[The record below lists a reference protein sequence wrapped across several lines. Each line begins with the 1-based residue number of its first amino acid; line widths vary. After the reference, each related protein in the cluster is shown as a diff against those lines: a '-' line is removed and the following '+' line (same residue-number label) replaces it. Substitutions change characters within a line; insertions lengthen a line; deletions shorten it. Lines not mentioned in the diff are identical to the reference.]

1 MSSTQGNQADSDQGA
16 VVSDAAGTLAVDSL
30 YRIRHSFAHV
40 MAEAVLELF
49 PEAKLAIGPPI
60 ADGFY
65 YDFDLPR
72 SLTPEDLEQI
82 ETRMRRIL
90 DGDHA
95 FARSVIGRAAARER
109 FAEQPYKLELVD
121 DLPPDEE
128 ISLYT
133 QDTFTDLCR
142 GPHVASTRELDS
154 AAFKLTGSAGAYWR
168 GDERRP
174 MLQRIYGTAWE
185 NPRDLAAYLERL
197 VEIEKRD
204 HRRLGRELDLFSI
217 QEHVG
222 PGLIF
227 WHPKGA
233 RLRSIIEDF
242 WKRQHYAGGY
252 DLVSTPHIG
261 REWLW
266 QTSGH
271 LDFYADNMF
280 PALELDNSNY
290 YLKPMNCPFHIMIY
304 KSDIRSYRDLPLRWA
319 ELGTVYRFERSG
331 TLHGAM
337 RVRGLTQDDA
347 HIFCTPDQI
356 EDEIGEVLRFSLR
369 MWHAYGFNDL
379 VAHLST
385 QPDKAVGDDASWE
398 RATVALRR
406 AIEAHELEYEIDEG
420 GGAFYGPK
428 IDLHV
433 RDPLGRLWQMTTI
446 QFDFNLP
453 ERFDMSFVDRDGSQQ
468 RPVMVHRALHGALER
483 FLGVLIEHYGG
494 AFPMW
499 LAPVQGVVIPVNPQ
513 LNAYAETVA
522 KRLQQH
528 DFRVE
533 ADLSDNRMG
542 AKIRTAQKQKV
553 PYMLVVGAKEQVTG
567 SVSLRDRSGAQT
579 PDLELAACVELLQ
592 ERVIERT

>member
-1 MSSTQGNQADSDQGA
+1 MAEYPRETTEEIAG
-16 VVSDAAGTLAVDSL
+16 DAAIAADDDADRR

-49 PEAKLAIGPPI
+49 PDAKLAIGPPI
-60 ADGFY
+60 SDGFY

-82 ETRMRRIL
+82 DAGMKRIL
-90 DGDHA
+90 RGDHQ
-95 FARSVIGRAAARER
+95 FARSVISRADALRR
-109 FAEQPYKLELVD
+109 FAAQPYKLELIH
-121 DLPPDEE
+121 DLPEGEE
-128 ISLYT
+128 ISLFT

-142 GPHVASTRELDS
+142 GPHVASTAELN
-154 AAFKLTGSAGAYWR
+154 AGAFKLTATAGAYWR

-174 MLQRIYGTAWE
+174 MLQRIYGTAWQTE
-185 NPRDLAAYLERL
+185 QELAAYLERL

-204 HRRLGRELDLFSI
+204 HRRLGRELGLFSI
-217 QEHVG
+217 QEQVG

-233 RLRSIIEDF
+233 RLRSVIEDF

-252 DLVSTPHIG
+252 ELVNTPHVG

-266 QTSGH
+266 RTSGH
-271 LDFYADNMF
+271 LDFYAENMF
-280 PALELDNSNY
+280 PKLEVDNNSY

-319 ELGTVYRFERSG
+319 ELGTVYRYERSG
-331 TLHGAM
+331 TLHGTL
-337 RVRGLTQDDA
+337 RVRGMTQDDA
-347 HIFCTPDQI
+347 HIFCTPEQI
-356 EDEIGEVLRFSLR
+356 EAEISEVLRFSLQ
-369 MWHAYGFNDL
+369 MWQAYGFDDL
-379 VAHLST
+379 VAHLAT
-385 QPDKAVGDDASWE
+385 RPDKAVGDDASWD
-398 RATVALRR
+398 RAIASLRG
-406 AIEAHELEYEIDEG
+406 AIEAHRLEYELDEG

-453 ERFDMSFVDRDGSQQ
+453 ERFDMTFVDRDGSQR
-468 RPVMVHRALHGALER
+468 RPFMVHRALHGALER

-494 AFPMW
+494 AFPLW
-499 LAPVQGVVIPVNPQ
+499 LAPVQAVVIPVNPKVGE
-513 LNAYAETVA
+513 YAGAVA
-522 KRLQQH
+522 GRLSAAG
-528 DFRVE
+528 FRVE

-542 AKIRTAQKQKV
+542 AKIRTAQGQKV
-553 PYMLVVGAKEQVTG
+553 PYMVIVGAQEEAAGTL
-567 SVSLRDRSGAQT
+567 SLRDRSGKQT
-579 PDLELAACVELLQ
+579 AGLEFAACVELFR
-592 ERVIERT
+592 ERVAERT

>member
-1 MSSTQGNQADSDQGA
+1 MAEYPRETTEEIAG
-16 VVSDAAGTLAVDSL
+16 DAAIAADDAADRR

-49 PEAKLAIGPPI
+49 PDAKLAIGPPI
-60 ADGFY
+60 SDGFY

-82 ETRMRRIL
+82 DAGMKRIL
-90 DGDHA
+90 RGDHQ
-95 FARSVIGRAAARER
+95 FARSVISRADALRR
-109 FAEQPYKLELVD
+109 FAAQPYKLELIH
-121 DLPPDEE
+121 DLPEGEE
-128 ISLYT
+128 ISLFT

-142 GPHVASTRELDS
+142 GPHVASTAELN
-154 AAFKLTGSAGAYWR
+154 AGAFKLTATAGAYWR

-185 NPRDLAAYLERL
+185 TEQELAAYLARL

-204 HRRLGRELDLFSI
+204 HRRLGRELGLFSI
-217 QEHVG
+217 QEQVG

-233 RLRSIIEDF
+233 RLRSVIEDF

-252 DLVSTPHIG
+252 ELVNTPHIG

-266 QTSGH
+266 RTSGH
-271 LDFYADNMF
+271 LDFYAENMF
-280 PALELDNSNY
+280 PKLEVDNNSY

-319 ELGTVYRFERSG
+319 ELGTVYRYERSG
-331 TLHGAM
+331 TLHGTL
-337 RVRGLTQDDA
+337 RVRGMTQDDA
-347 HIFCTPDQI
+347 HIFCTPEQI
-356 EDEIGEVLRFSLR
+356 EAEISEVLRFSLQ
-369 MWHAYGFNDL
+369 MWQAYGFDDL
-379 VAHLST
+379 VAHLAT
-385 QPDKAVGDDASWE
+385 RPDKAVGDEASWD
-398 RATVALRR
+398 RAIASLRA
-406 AIEAHELEYEIDEG
+406 AIEAHRLEYELDEG

-453 ERFDMSFVDRDGSQQ
+453 ERFGMTFVDRDGSQR
-468 RPVMVHRALHGALER
+468 RPFMVHRALHGALER

-494 AFPMW
+494 AFPLW
-499 LAPVQGVVIPVNPQ
+499 LAPVQAVVIPVNPKVGE
-513 LNAYAETVA
+513 YAGAVA
-522 KRLQQH
+522 GRLSAAG
-528 DFRVE
+528 FRVE

-542 AKIRTAQKQKV
+542 AKIRTAQGQKV
-553 PYMLVVGAKEQVTG
+553 PYMVIVGAQEEAAGT
-567 SVSLRDRSGAQT
+567 VSLRDRSGEQT
-579 PDLELAACVELLQ
+579 AGVEFAACVELFR
-592 ERVIERT
+592 ERVAERT

>member
-1 MSSTQGNQADSDQGA
+1 MADPSSEVVTGDSAGGATADR
-16 VVSDAAGTLAVDSL
+16 L
-30 YRIRHSFAHV
+30 YRIRHSWSHV

-49 PEAKLAIGPPI
+49 PGAKLAIGPPI

-72 SLTPEDLEQI
+72 PLTPEDLE
-82 ETRMRRIL
+82 EVEGRMRRIMG
-90 DGDHA
+90 GDHA
-95 FARSVIGRAAARER
+95 FEKSVTSRAAARTR
-109 FAEQPYKLELVD
+109 FAEQPYKLELID
-121 DLPPDEE
+121 DLPPEEE
-128 ISLYT
+128 ISLFT

-142 GPHVASTRELDS
+142 GPHVATTGELNPG
-154 AAFKLTGSAGAYWR
+154 ALKLTSSAGAYWR

-185 NPRDLAAYLERL
+185 TEQELAVYLERL

-204 HRRLGRELDLFSI
+204 HRRLGRELGLFSI
-217 QEHVG
+217 QEQVG

-227 WHPKGA
+227 WHPRGA
-233 RLRSIIEDF
+233 RLRSVIEDF
-242 WKRQHYAGGY
+242 WKREHYAGGY
-252 DLVSTPHIG
+252 ELVNTPHIG

-266 QTSGH
+266 HTSGH
-271 LDFYADNMF
+271 LDFYAENMF
-280 PALELDNSNY
+280 PPMELDNSKY

-319 ELGTVYRFERSG
+319 ELGTVYRYERSG
-331 TLHGAM
+331 TLHGAL
-337 RVRGLTQDDA
+337 RVRGMTQDDA

-369 MWHAYGFNDL
+369 MWRAYGFEDL
-379 VAHLST
+379 IAHLST
-385 QPDKAVGDDASWE
+385 RPEKAVGDDASWE
-398 RATVALRR
+398 RATASLRR
-406 AIEAHELEYEIDEG
+406 AIELQELEYELDEG

-453 ERFDMSFVDRDGSQQ
+453 ERFDMSFVDRDGSQR
-468 RPVMVHRALHGALER
+468 RPFMVHRALHGAFER
-483 FLGVLIEHYGG
+483 FLGVLIEHYAG

-499 LAPVQGVVIPVNPQ
+499 LAPVQALVIPVNPRV
-513 LNAYAETVA
+513 NDYASSIAT
-522 KRLQQH
+522 RLGQH
-528 DFRVE
+528 GFRAE

-542 AKIRTAQKQKV
+542 AKIRTAQGQKV
-553 PYMLVVGAKEQVTG
+553 PYMVVVGAQEQAAGT
-567 SVSLRDRSGAQT
+567 VSLRDRAGEQT
-579 PDLELAACVELLQ
+579 QALEFEACVELFQ
-592 ERVIERT
+592 ERVAQRN

>member
-1 MSSTQGNQADSDQGA
+1 MTERDGKGADH
-16 VVSDAAGTLAVDSL
+16 L

-49 PEAKLAIGPPI
+49 PGAKLAIGPPI

-72 SLTPEDLEQI
+72 SLTPEDLKRI
-82 ETRMRRIL
+82 EGRMRNIAA
-90 DGDHA
+90 GDHP
-95 FARSVIGRAAARER
+95 FVRSVIDREDALRR
-109 FAEQPYKLELVD
+109 FADQPYKLELIA
-121 DLPPDEE
+121 DLAEDEE
-128 ISLYT
+128 ISLFT
-133 QDTFTDLCR
+133 QDSFTDLCR
-142 GPHVASTRELDS
+142 GPHVESTRQLNP

-185 NPRDLAAYLERL
+185 RKEELAAYLERL
-197 VEIEKRD
+197 AEIDKRD
-204 HRRLGRELDLFSI
+204 HRRVGRELDLFSI
-217 QEHVG
+217 QEQVG

-233 RLRSIIEDF
+233 RLRSVIEDF
-242 WKRQHYAGGY
+242 WKREHYAGGY
-252 DLVSTPHIG
+252 ELVNTPHVG

-266 QTSGH
+266 KTSGH

-280 PALELDNSNY
+280 PPMELDNNSY

-304 KSDIRSYRDLPLRWA
+304 KSAIRSYRDLPLRWA

-331 TLHGAM
+331 TLHGSL

-347 HIFCTPDQI
+347 HLFCTPEQI
-356 EDEIGEVLRFSLR
+356 EDEISEVLRFSLAL
-369 MWHAYGFNDL
+369 WHTYGFDDL

-385 QPDKAVGDDASWE
+385 RPEKSVGDDASWE
-398 RATVALRR
+398 RATASLRR
-406 AIEAHELEYEIDEG
+406 AVEEHELPYEVDEG

-453 ERFDMSFVDRDGSQQ
+453 ERFDMWFAGRDGTQQ
-468 RPVMVHRALHGALER
+468 RPMMVHRALHGSFER
-483 FLGVLIEHYGG
+483 FLGVLIEHYAG

-499 LAPVQGVVIPVNPQ
+499 LAPVQAVVIPVNPG
-513 LNAYAETVA
+513 AYRYAQSVTA
-522 KRLQQH
+522 RLREQG
-528 DFRVE
+528 FRVE
-533 ADLSDNRMG
+533 ADVSDNRMG
-542 AKIRTAQKQKV
+542 AKIRAAQGQKV
-553 PYMLVVGAKEQVTG
+553 PYMVVVGAKEEEADTL
-567 SVSLRDRSGAQT
+567 SLRDRSGAQT
-579 PDLELAACVELLQ
+579 HGLPLSTCIELFRSQVD
-592 ERVIERT
+592 RRT

>member
-1 MSSTQGNQADSDQGA
+1 MSSPEGNMADSVPGA
-16 VVSDAAGTLAVDSL
+16 VAGDAAGSLAVDRL
-30 YRIRHSFAHV
+30 YRIRHSLAHV

-49 PEAKLAIGPPI
+49 ADAKLAIGPPI
-60 ADGFY
+60 DDGFY

-95 FARSVIGRAAARER
+95 FARSVISRAAARER
-109 FAEQPYKLELVD
+109 FAEQPYKLELID

-217 QEHVG
+217 QEQVG

-252 DLVSTPHIG
+252 ELVSTPHIG

-304 KSDIRSYRDLPLRWA
+304 KSDIRSYRDLPMRWA

-331 TLHGAM
+331 TLHGTL

-356 EDEIGEVLRFSLR
+356 EEEIGEVLRFSLR
-369 MWHAYGFNDL
+369 MWHAYGFHDL

-385 QPDKAVGDDASWE
+385 RPDKAVGDDASWE
-398 RATVALRR
+398 RATAALRR

-499 LAPVQGVVIPVNPQ
+499 LAPVQAVVIPVNPQ
-513 LNAYAETVA
+513 VNEYAEAVA
-522 KRLQQH
+522 RRLQQH
-528 DFRVE
+528 DFRIE

-553 PYMLVVGAKEQVTG
+553 PCMMVVGAKEQAAGT
-567 SVSLRDRSGAQT
+567 VSLRDRTGAQT
-579 PDLELAACVELLQ
+579 PELEFAACVELLR
-592 ERVIERT
+592 ERVVQRT

>member
-1 MSSTQGNQADSDQGA
+1 MADSVPGA
-16 VVSDAAGTLAVDSL
+16 VAGDLTASPSADRL
-30 YRIRHSFAHV
+30 YRLRHSCAHV

-49 PEAKLAIGPPI
+49 PDAKLAIGPPI

-72 SLTPEDLEQI
+72 SLTPADLEQI
-82 ETRMRRIL
+82 EERMRRIMV
-90 DGDHA
+90 GDHPFVRNA
-95 FARSVIGRAAARER
+95 ISRAVAQQR
-109 FAEQPYKLELVD
+109 FAAQPYKLELID

-128 ISLYT
+128 IFLFT

-142 GPHVASTRELDS
+142 GPHVASTRELNP

-185 NPRDLAAYLERL
+185 SEQELAAYLERL

-204 HRRLGRELDLFSI
+204 HRRLGRDLDLFSI
-217 QEHVG
+217 QEQVG

-252 DLVSTPHIG
+252 ELVNTPHIG

-280 PALELDNSNY
+280 PPMELDNSNY

-331 TLHGAM
+331 TLHGTL

-356 EDEIGEVLRFSLR
+356 EEEIGEVLRFSLR
-369 MWHAYGFNDL
+369 MWQAYGFEDL

-385 QPDKAVGDDASWE
+385 RPDKAVGDDASWE
-398 RATVALRR
+398 RATASLRR

-453 ERFDMSFVDRDGSQQ
+453 ERFDMSFVDRDGSQR
-468 RPVMVHRALHGALER
+468 RPVMVHRALHGAFER
-483 FLGVLIEHYGG
+483 FLGVLIEHYAG
-494 AFPMW
+494 AFPLW
-499 LAPVQGVVIPVNPQ
+499 LAPVQAVVIPVNPRV
-513 LNAYAETVA
+513 NDYAATVSA
-522 KRLQQH
+522 RLQDH
-528 DFRVE
+528 GFRVE

-542 AKIRTAQKQKV
+542 AKIRTAQGQKV
-553 PYMLVVGAKEQVTG
+553 PYMVVVGAKEEAAGTL
-567 SVSLRDRSGAQT
+567 SLRDRAGAQT
-579 PDLELAACVELLQ
+579 PALTVAACVELF
-592 ERVIERT
+592 RKRTAERT

>member
-1 MSSTQGNQADSDQGA
+1 MTEPDHNGADR
-16 VVSDAAGTLAVDSL
+16 L

-49 PEAKLAIGPPI
+49 PDAKLAIGPPV

-72 SLTPEDLEQI
+72 SLTPDDLEQI
-82 ETRMRRIL
+82 EGRMRRIAA
-90 DGDHA
+90 GDHP
-95 FARSVIGRAAARER
+95 FVRSVIDREDALAR
-109 FAEQPYKLELVD
+109 FAEQPYKLELIA
-121 DLPPDEE
+121 DLGEDEE
-128 ISLYT
+128 ISLFT

-142 GPHVASTRELDS
+142 GPHVESTRQLDP

-185 NPRDLAAYLERL
+185 RAEDLAAYLERL
-197 VEIEKRD
+197 AEIEKRD
-204 HRRLGRELDLFSI
+204 HRRVGRELGLFSI
-217 QEHVG
+217 QEQVG

-252 DLVSTPHIG
+252 ELVNTPHVG

-266 QTSGH
+266 KTSGH

-280 PALELDNSNY
+280 PPMELDNDRY

-319 ELGTVYRFERSG
+319 ELGSVYRFERSG
-331 TLHGAM
+331 TLHGAL
-337 RVRGLTQDDA
+337 RVRGMTQDDA
-347 HIFCTPDQI
+347 HLFCTPEQI
-356 EDEIGEVLRFSLR
+356 EDEISEVLRFSLA
-369 MWHAYGFNDL
+369 MWQMYGFKDL
-379 VAHLST
+379 IAHLST
-385 QPDKAVGDDASWE
+385 RPEKSVGDDASWE
-398 RATVALRR
+398 RATASLRR
-406 AIEAHELEYEIDEG
+406 AIEAHQLPYEMDEG

-453 ERFDMSFVDRDGSQQ
+453 ERFDMWFTDRDGTQ
-468 RPVMVHRALHGALER
+468 RRPMMVHRALHGALER
-483 FLGVLIEHYGG
+483 FLGVLIEHCGG

-499 LAPVQGVVIPVNPQ
+499 LAPVQAVVIPVNPGGYR
-513 LNAYAETVA
+513 YAESVTA
-522 KRLQQH
+522 RLREH
-528 DFRVE
+528 GFRVE
-533 ADLSDNRMG
+533 ADLSDHRMG
-542 AKIRTAQKQKV
+542 AKIRAAQGQKV
-553 PYMLVVGAKEQVTG
+553 PYMIVVGAKEQESGTL
-567 SVSLRDRSGAQT
+567 SLRDRSGTQT
-579 PDLELAACVELLQ
+579 HGLQFPACIELFRRRIDQ
-592 ERVIERT
+592 HT

>member
-1 MSSTQGNQADSDQGA
+1 MSNPARNMADSVPGA
-16 VVSDAAGTLAVDSL
+16 VTGDAAGSPAVDRL

-49 PEAKLAIGPPI
+49 PQAKLAIGPPI
-60 ADGFY
+60 DDGFY

-72 SLTPEDLEQI
+72 SLTAEDLEQI

-90 DGDHA
+90 DGEHA
-95 FARSVIGRAAARER
+95 FARSVISREAAQER
-109 FAEQPYKLELVD
+109 FAEQPYKLELID

-142 GPHVASTRELDS
+142 GPHVASTGELDA

-217 QEHVG
+217 QEQVG

-252 DLVSTPHIG
+252 ELVTTPHIG

-304 KSDIRSYRDLPLRWA
+304 KSDIRSYRDLPMRWA

-331 TLHGAM
+331 TLHGTL

-369 MWHAYGFNDL
+369 MWQAYGFEDL

-385 QPDKAVGDDASWE
+385 RPDKAVGDDASWE
-398 RATVALRR
+398 RATAALRR

-483 FLGVLIEHYGG
+483 FLGVLIEHYAG

-499 LAPVQGVVIPVNPQ
+499 LAPVQAVVIPVNPQ
-513 LNAYAETVA
+513 VNDYAEAVA

-553 PYMLVVGAKEQVTG
+553 PYMMVVGAKEQAGGT
-567 SVSLRDRSGAQT
+567 VSLRDRTGAQT
-579 PDLELAACVELLQ
+579 PELELAACVELLQ
-592 ERVIERT
+592 ERVVQRT

>member
-1 MSSTQGNQADSDQGA
+1 MADSVPGA
-16 VVSDAAGTLAVDSL
+16 VAGDAAGSLAVDRL

-49 PEAKLAIGPPI
+49 PQAKLAIGPPI
-60 ADGFY
+60 DDGFY

-82 ETRMRRIL
+82 ETHMRRIL
-90 DGDHA
+90 HGDHP
-95 FARSVIGRAAARER
+95 FARSVISREAARER
-109 FAEQPYKLELVD
+109 FAEQPYKLELID
-121 DLPPDEE
+121 DLPPGEE

-185 NPRDLAAYLERL
+185 SPHDLAAYLERL
-197 VEIEKRD
+197 IEIEKRD

-217 QEHVG
+217 QEQVG

-252 DLVSTPHIG
+252 ELVTTPHIG

-304 KSDIRSYRDLPLRWA
+304 KSDIRSYRDLPMRWA

-331 TLHGAM
+331 TLHGAL

-356 EDEIGEVLRFSLR
+356 EEEIGEVLRFSLR
-369 MWHAYGFNDL
+369 MWQAYGFNDL

-385 QPDKAVGDDASWE
+385 RPDKAVGDDASWE
-398 RATVALRR
+398 RATAALRR

-483 FLGVLIEHYGG
+483 FLGVLIEHYAG
-494 AFPMW
+494 AFPLW
-499 LAPVQGVVIPVNPQ
+499 LAPVQAVVIPVNPHV
-513 LNAYAETVA
+513 NDYAEA
-522 KRLQQH
+522 MASRLRQH
-528 DFRVE
+528 EFRVE

-553 PYMLVVGAKEQVTG
+553 PYMMVVGAKEQAAGT
-567 SVSLRDRSGAQT
+567 VSLRDRTGAQT
-579 PDLELAACVELLQ
+579 PELEFAACVELLR
-592 ERVIERT
+592 ERVAQRT

>member
-1 MSSTQGNQADSDQGA
+1 MADSIPGA
-16 VVSDAAGTLAVDSL
+16 VAGDAAGSPAADRR
-30 YRIRHSFAHV
+30 YRLRHSCSHV

-49 PEAKLAIGPPI
+49 PDAKLAIGPPI

-72 SLTPEDLEQI
+72 PLTPEDLEQI
-82 ETRMRRIL
+82 EQRMRRIMA
-90 DGDHA
+90 GDHP
-95 FARSVIGRAAARER
+95 FVRSVLSRAAAQER
-109 FAEQPYKLELVD
+109 FADQPYKLELIAG
-121 DLPPDEE
+121 LPAGEE
-128 ISLYT
+128 ISLFT

-142 GPHVASTRELDS
+142 GPHVDTTRDLDP
-154 AAFKLTGSAGAYWR
+154 AAFKLTASAGAYWR

-185 NPRDLAAYLERL
+185 SPQELAAYLRRL
-197 VEIEKRD
+197 AEIEKRD
-204 HRRLGRELDLFSI
+204 HRRLGRELGLFSI
-217 QEHVG
+217 QEQVG

-252 DLVSTPHIG
+252 ELVNTPHVG

-266 QTSGH
+266 RTSGH

-280 PALELDNSNY
+280 PPMEMDNGNY

-304 KSDIRSYRDLPLRWA
+304 KSDVRSYRDLPLRWA

-331 TLHGAM
+331 TLHGAL

-356 EDEIGEVLRFSLR
+356 EDEIGEVIRFSLR
-369 MWHAYGFNDL
+369 MWQAYGFEDL
-379 VAHLST
+379 VAHLAT
-385 QPDKAVGDDASWE
+385 RPEKAVGDDANWE
-398 RATVALRR
+398 RATASLRR
-406 AIEAHELEYEIDEG
+406 AIEAHELEYEVDEG

-453 ERFDMSFVDRDGSQQ
+453 ERFDMSFVDRDGSQR
-468 RPVMVHRALHGALER
+468 RPVMVHRALHGAFER
-483 FLGVLIEHYGG
+483 FLGVLIEHYAG
-494 AFPMW
+494 AFPLW
-499 LAPVQGVVIPVNPQ
+499 LAPVQAVVIPVNPQ
-513 LNAYAETVA
+513 VNDYAAAVA
-522 KRLQQH
+522 ERLRQH
-528 DFRVE
+528 GFRVD
-533 ADLSDNRMG
+533 ADLTDNRMG
-542 AKIRTAQKQKV
+542 AKIRTAQQQKV
-553 PYMLVVGAKEQVTG
+553 PYMAIVGAKEQAAGT
-567 SVSLRDRSGAQT
+567 VSLRDRGGAQT
-579 PDLELAACVELLQ
+579 PALEIAACVELFR
-592 ERVIERT
+592 ERVDRRA

>member
-1 MSSTQGNQADSDQGA
+1 MADSIPGA
-16 VVSDAAGTLAVDSL
+16 VAGDATASPSTDRR
-30 YRIRHSFAHV
+30 YRLRHSCAHV

-49 PEAKLAIGPPI
+49 PGAKLAIGPPI

-72 SLTPEDLEQI
+72 SLTPEDLQQI
-82 ETRMRRIL
+82 EARMRRIM
-90 DGDHA
+90 DGDHP
-95 FARSVIGRAAARER
+95 FVRSVISRAAARER
-109 FAEQPYKLELVD
+109 FAEQPYKLELID

-142 GPHVASTRELDS
+142 GPHVESTRELDS
-154 AAFKLTGSAGAYWR
+154 GAFKLTGSAGAYWR

-185 NPRDLAAYLERL
+185 SPRELSAYLERL
-197 VEIEKRD
+197 VEIEQRD
-204 HRRLGRELDLFSI
+204 HRRLGRELELFSI
-217 QEHVG
+217 QERVG

-233 RLRSIIEDF
+233 RLRSIVEDF

-252 DLVSTPHIG
+252 ELVNTPHIG

-266 QTSGH
+266 RTSGH

-280 PALELDNSNY
+280 PAMELDNSNY

-304 KSDIRSYRDLPLRWA
+304 KSELRSYRELPLRWA

-331 TLHGAM
+331 TLHGAL

-347 HIFCTPDQI
+347 HIFCTPEQI

-369 MWHAYGFNDL
+369 MWQAYGFQDL
-379 VAHLST
+379 VAHLAT
-385 QPDKAVGDDASWE
+385 RPDKAVGDEASWE
-398 RATVALRR
+398 RATASLRR
-406 AIEAHELEYEIDEG
+406 AIEVHQLEYEIDEG

-453 ERFDMSFVDRDGSQQ
+453 ERFDMSFVDRDGSQR
-468 RPVMVHRALHGALER
+468 RPVMVHRALLGAFER
-483 FLGVLIEHYGG
+483 FLGVLIEHYAG
-494 AFPMW
+494 AFPIW
-499 LAPVQGVVIPVNPQ
+499 LAPVQAVVIPVNPEV
-513 LNAYAETVA
+513 NDYAAAVA
-522 KRLQQH
+522 ARLRQH
-528 DFRVE
+528 DLRVE
-533 ADLSDNRMG
+533 ADLTDHRMG
-542 AKIRTAQKQKV
+542 AKIRTARKQKV
-553 PYMLVVGAKEQVTG
+553 PYMLVVGAREQAAGT
-567 SVSLRDRSGAQT
+567 VSLRDRAGAQT
-579 PDLELAACVELLQ
+579 PALELAACVELFQ
-592 ERVIERT
+592 ERVAQRT

>member
-1 MSSTQGNQADSDQGA
+1 MADSIPGA
-16 VVSDAAGTLAVDSL
+16 VAGDAAGSPAADRL
-30 YRIRHSFAHV
+30 YRLRHSCSHV

-49 PEAKLAIGPPI
+49 PDAKLAIGPPI

-72 SLTPEDLEQI
+72 PLTPEDLEQI
-82 ETRMRRIL
+82 EQRMRRIMA
-90 DGDHA
+90 GDHP
-95 FARSVIGRAAARER
+95 FVRSVLGRGAAQER
-109 FAEQPYKLELVD
+109 FADQPYKLELIAG
-121 DLPPDEE
+121 LPADEE
-128 ISLYT
+128 ISLFT

-142 GPHVASTRELDS
+142 GPHVDTTRDLDP
-154 AAFKLTGSAGAYWR
+154 AAFKLTASAGAYWR

-185 NPRDLAAYLERL
+185 SPQELAAYLRRL
-197 VEIEKRD
+197 AEIEKRD
-204 HRRLGRELDLFSI
+204 HRRLGRELGLFSI
-217 QEHVG
+217 QEQVG

-252 DLVSTPHIG
+252 ELVNTPHVG

-266 QTSGH
+266 RTSGH

-280 PALELDNSNY
+280 PPMEMDNGNY

-304 KSDIRSYRDLPLRWA
+304 KSDLRSYRDLPLRWA

-331 TLHGAM
+331 TLHGAL

-356 EDEIGEVLRFSLR
+356 EDEIGEVIRFSLR
-369 MWHAYGFNDL
+369 MWQAYGFEDL
-379 VAHLST
+379 IAHLAT
-385 QPDKAVGDDASWE
+385 RPEKAVGDDASWE
-398 RATVALRR
+398 RATASLRR
-406 AIEAHELEYEIDEG
+406 AIEAHELEYEVDEG

-453 ERFDMSFVDRDGSQQ
+453 ERFDMSFVDRDGSQR
-468 RPVMVHRALHGALER
+468 RPVMVHRALHGAFER
-483 FLGVLIEHYGG
+483 FLGVLIEHYAG
-494 AFPMW
+494 AFPLW
-499 LAPVQGVVIPVNPQ
+499 LAPVQAVVIPVNPQ
-513 LNAYAETVA
+513 VNDYAAAVA
-522 KRLQQH
+522 ERLRQH
-528 DFRVE
+528 GFRVD
-533 ADLSDNRMG
+533 ADLTDNRMG
-542 AKIRTAQKQKV
+542 AKIRTAQQQKV
-553 PYMLVVGAKEQVTG
+553 PYMAIVGAKEQAAGT
-567 SVSLRDRSGAQT
+567 VSLRDRGGAQT
-579 PDLELAACVELLQ
+579 PALEVAACAELFR
-592 ERVIERT
+592 ERVDRRA

>member
-1 MSSTQGNQADSDQGA
+1 MADSVPG
-16 VVSDAAGTLAVDSL
+16 VVAGDAAGSLSVDHL
-30 YRIRHSFAHV
+30 HRIRHSFAHV

-82 ETRMRRIL
+82 EALMRRIL
-90 DGDHA
+90 GGDHT
-95 FARSVIGRAAARER
+95 FARSVISREAAQQR
-109 FAEQPYKLELVD
+109 FAEQPYKLELID
-121 DLPPDEE
+121 GLPPDEE

-142 GPHVASTRELDS
+142 GPHVASTRELNS

-185 NPRDLAAYLERL
+185 SPQELAAYLERL

-217 QEHVG
+217 QEQVG

-233 RLRSIIEDF
+233 RLRSVIEDF

-252 DLVSTPHIG
+252 ELVNTPHIG

-280 PALELDNSNY
+280 PAMELDNSNY

-331 TLHGAM
+331 TLHGAL

-356 EDEIGEVLRFSLR
+356 EGEIGEVLRFSLR
-369 MWHAYGFNDL
+369 MWQAYGFKDL

-385 QPDKAVGDDASWE
+385 RPDKAVGDEASWE
-398 RATVALRR
+398 RATASLRR

-453 ERFDMSFVDRDGSQQ
+453 ERFDMSFVDRDGSQR
-468 RPVMVHRALHGALER
+468 RPVMVHRALHGAFER
-483 FLGVLIEHYGG
+483 FLGVLIEHYAG

-499 LAPVQGVVIPVNPQ
+499 LAPVQVVVIPVNPQ
-513 LNAYAETVA
+513 VNDYAEAVA
-522 KRLQQH
+522 TRLQQH

-553 PYMLVVGAKEQVTG
+553 PCMIVVGGKEQAAGT
-567 SVSLRDRSGAQT
+567 VSLRDRTGEQT
-579 PDLELAACVELLQ
+579 PALELAACVELLQ
-592 ERVIERT
+592 ERVDRRT

>member
-1 MSSTQGNQADSDQGA
+1 
-16 VVSDAAGTLAVDSL
+16 
-30 YRIRHSFAHV
+30 

-49 PEAKLAIGPPI
+49 PDAKLAIGPPI

-72 SLTPEDLEQI
+72 SLTPEDLGQI
-82 ETRMRRIL
+82 ESRMRRIME
-90 DGDHA
+90 GDHP
-95 FARSVIGRAAARER
+95 FVRSVISRAAARER
-109 FAEQPYKLELVD
+109 FVEQPYKLELIEA
-121 DLPPDEE
+121 LPPDEE
-128 ISLYT
+128 ISLFT
-133 QDTFTDLCR
+133 QATFTDLCR
-142 GPHVASTRELDS
+142 GPHVDSTRELDS

-185 NPRDLAAYLERL
+185 SPQELAAYLERL
-197 VEIEKRD
+197 AEIEKRD

-217 QEHVG
+217 QEQVG

-242 WKRQHYAGGY
+242 WKREHYAGGY
-252 DLVSTPHIG
+252 ELVNTPHVG

-266 QTSGH
+266 RTSGH

-280 PALELDNSNY
+280 PAMELDNGNY

-304 KSDIRSYRDLPLRWA
+304 KSDLRSYRDLPLRWA

-331 TLHGAM
+331 TLHGAL

-356 EDEIGEVLRFSLR
+356 EEEIGEVLRFSLR
-369 MWHAYGFNDL
+369 IWRAYGFEDL
-379 VAHLST
+379 VAHLAT
-385 QPDKAVGDDASWE
+385 RPDKAVGDDASWE
-398 RATVALRR
+398 RATASLRR
-406 AIEAHELEYEIDEG
+406 AIEAHRLEYEIDAG

-453 ERFDMSFVDRDGSQQ
+453 ERFDMSFVDRDGRQR
-468 RPVMVHRALHGALER
+468 RPVMVHRALHGAFER
-483 FLGVLIEHYGG
+483 FLGVLIEHYAG
-494 AFPMW
+494 AFPLW
-499 LAPVQGVVIPVNPQ
+499 LAPVQAVVIPVNPPV
-513 LNAYAETVA
+513 NDYAAAVA
-522 KRLQQH
+522 ERMRQH
-528 DFRVE
+528 GFRVE
-533 ADLSDNRMG
+533 ADLSASRMG
-542 AKIRTAQKQKV
+542 AKIRTAQRQKV
-553 PYMLVVGAKEQVTG
+553 PYMAIVGAKEQAAGT
-567 SVSLRDRSGAQT
+567 VSLRDRAGAQT
-579 PDLELAACVELLQ
+579 PALEFAACVELFR
-592 ERVIERT
+592 ERVAQRA

>member
-1 MSSTQGNQADSDQGA
+1 MADSVPG
-16 VVSDAAGTLAVDSL
+16 VVAGDAAGSLSVDHL
-30 YRIRHSFAHV
+30 HRIRHSFAHV

-82 ETRMRRIL
+82 EALMRRIL
-90 DGDHA
+90 GGDHT
-95 FARSVIGRAAARER
+95 FARSVISREAAQQR
-109 FAEQPYKLELVD
+109 FVEQPYKLELID
-121 DLPPDEE
+121 GLPPDEE

-142 GPHVASTRELDS
+142 GPHVASTRELNS

-185 NPRDLAAYLERL
+185 SPQELAAYLERL

-217 QEHVG
+217 QEQVG

-233 RLRSIIEDF
+233 RLRSVIEDF
-242 WKRQHYAGGY
+242 WKRQHYASGY
-252 DLVSTPHIG
+252 ELVNTPHIG

-280 PALELDNSNY
+280 PAMELDNSNY

-331 TLHGAM
+331 TLHGAL

-356 EDEIGEVLRFSLR
+356 EGEIGEVLRFSLR
-369 MWHAYGFNDL
+369 MWQAYGFKDL

-385 QPDKAVGDDASWE
+385 RPDKAVGDDASWE
-398 RATVALRR
+398 RATASLRR

-453 ERFDMSFVDRDGSQQ
+453 ERFDMSFVDRDGSQR
-468 RPVMVHRALHGALER
+468 RPVMVHRALHGAFER
-483 FLGVLIEHYGG
+483 FLGVLIEHYAG

-499 LAPVQGVVIPVNPQ
+499 LAPVQAVVIPVNPQ
-513 LNAYAETVA
+513 VNDYAEAVA
-522 KRLQQH
+522 TRLQQH

-553 PYMLVVGAKEQVTG
+553 PCMIVVGGKEQAAGT
-567 SVSLRDRSGAQT
+567 VSLRDRTGEQT
-579 PDLELAACVELLQ
+579 PALELASCVELLQ
-592 ERVIERT
+592 ERVDRRT

>member
-1 MSSTQGNQADSDQGA
+1 MLDHGA
-16 VVSDAAGTLAVDSL
+16 IDTGSVDEAHA
-30 YRIRHSFAHV
+30 RRHAMRHSAAHV
-40 MAEAVLELF
+40 MADAVLKLF
-49 PEAKLAIGPPI
+49 PEAKMGIGPPTQ
-60 ADGFY
+60 DGFY
-65 YDFDLPR
+65 YDFEVSRPF
-72 SLTPEDLEQI
+72 TPEDLESI
-82 ETRMRRIL
+82 EALMREAIAGEFPFEREELTRADAEEL
-90 DGDHA
+90 
-95 FARSVIGRAAARER
+95 FAQ
-109 FAEQPYKLELVD
+109 QPYKLELID

-128 ISLYT
+128 ISLFQ

-142 GPHVASTRELDS
+142 GPHVGSTRELNP

-185 NPRDLAAYLERL
+185 SEQELAAYLERL

-204 HRRLGRELDLFSI
+204 HRRLGRDLDLFSI
-217 QEHVG
+217 QEQVG

-252 DLVSTPHIG
+252 ELVNTPHIG

-271 LDFYADNMF
+271 LDFYADKMF
-280 PALELDNSNY
+280 PAMELDNSKY

-319 ELGTVYRFERSG
+319 ELGTVYRYERSG
-331 TLHGAM
+331 TLHGTL

-356 EDEIGEVLRFSLR
+356 EEEIGEVLRFSLR
-369 MWHAYGFNDL
+369 MWQAYGFEDL

-385 QPDKAVGDDASWE
+385 RPDKAVGDDASWE
-398 RATVALRR
+398 RATASLRR

-453 ERFDMSFVDRDGSQQ
+453 ERFDMSFVDRDGSQR
-468 RPVMVHRALHGALER
+468 RPVMVHRALHGAFER
-483 FLGVLIEHYGG
+483 FLGVLIEHYAG
-494 AFPMW
+494 AFPLW
-499 LAPVQGVVIPVNPQ
+499 LAPVQAVVIPVNPRV
-513 LNAYAETVA
+513 NDYAGAVA
-522 KRLQQH
+522 ARLQQQG
-528 DFRVE
+528 FRVE

-542 AKIRTAQKQKV
+542 AKIRTAQGQKV
-553 PYMLVVGAKEQVTG
+553 PYMAVVGAKEQSAGTL
-567 SVSLRDRSGAQT
+567 SLRDRAGAQT
-579 PDLELAACVELLQ
+579 PALELAACVELFRKQ
-592 ERVIERT
+592 IAERT